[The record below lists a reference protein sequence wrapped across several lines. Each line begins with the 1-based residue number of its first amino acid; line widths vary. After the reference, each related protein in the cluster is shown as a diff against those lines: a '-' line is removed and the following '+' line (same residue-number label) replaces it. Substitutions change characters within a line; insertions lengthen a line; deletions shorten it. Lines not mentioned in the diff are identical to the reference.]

1 MSANFNYPEALEER
15 QPMLYPHSEDD
26 SEQAKE
32 NSDRAAEA
40 ARESEAT
47 GKTDEETLQEI
58 TK

>member
-1 MSANFNYPEALEER
+1 
-15 QPMLYPHSEDD
+15 MLYPQSEDD
-26 SEQAKE
+26 AEQAKE

-40 ARESEAT
+40 AKESEAT